1 MNELILK
8 YNLEK
13 YVLFTGFRKDIYN
26 IINSLDI
33 IVHTSILPEPFGRVL
48 LEGMIL
54 RKPVI
59 ATNQGGP
66 LEIIEDG
73 VSGLL
78 VPPENPKLLSD
89 KISFLVENK
98 HISKTMGENAR
109 RRIEEK
115 FSIERNVKEI
125 EDVYLNLLK

>member
-1 MNELILK
+1 
-8 YNLEK
+8 
-13 YVLFTGFRKDIYN
+13 
-26 IINSLDI
+26 
-33 IVHTSILPEPFGRVL
+33 
-48 LEGMIL
+48 MIL

-98 HISKTMGENAR
+98 QISKAMGENAR

-115 FSIERNVKEI
+115 FSIERNVKDI

>member
-1 MNELILK
+1 LNELILK
-8 YNLEK
+8 YNLGK
-13 YVLFTGFRKDIYN
+13 NVLFTGFRKDIYN
-26 IINSLDI
+26 IIDSLDI
-33 IVHTSILPEPFGRVL
+33 LVHTSILPEPFGRVL

-98 HISKTMGENAR
+98 QISKAMGENAR

-115 FSIERNVKEI
+115 FSIERNVKDI
-125 EDVYLNLLK
+125 EDIYLNLLK